1 MNLHFLRKLGRF
13 AGLSEIDF
21 VHINHGKYQLLSHT
35 HTHVTR
41 KVLPT

>member
-13 AGLSEIDF
+13 TGLSEIDF
-21 VHINHGKYQLLSHT
+21 VHIIHGKYQLLSHT
-35 HTHVTR
+35 QTRVTR